1 MVLVRLRSK
10 SSTATVPK
18 WRANCVAAATAAFC
32 ILGWT
37 AAARA
42 QVANLPPTQQ
52 SASGWTFA
60 ITPYSWMPRI
70 STTFSVTGPQGGT
83 VTQSISAGILDYI
96 SELNFGLFI
105 GGEARYDRFTVM
117 SDLIYSNL
125 SITTSNSHFSTI
137 NLGPAP
143 VDIPRAAQRDTGTRS
158 YTTIWSFAG
167 GYTVLQGDWGNLDA
181 VAGLRMLFV
190 GSTTNYQFTS
200 AIQLPDG
207 TVGLAR
213 SGTLSFGMTKPEG
226 IGGITGRINIPNSRF
241 YLPFYLDAGG
251 GSVPFTWQVYAG
263 VAWQPT
269 DWVDVSAGYRY
280 LSFQN
285 GSKTRGVENLSFGG
299 ALIAGNF
306 HF

>member
-1 MVLVRLRSK
+1 MAS
-10 SSTATVPK
+10 VPER
-18 WRANCVAAATAAFC
+18 RANRVAAAVAAFSL
-32 ILGWT
+32 LGWAT
-37 AAARA
+37 VAQA

-52 SASGWTFA
+52 SAAGWTFA
-60 ITPYSWMPRI
+60 ITPYAWLPTI

-83 VTQSISAGILDYI
+83 VTQTLSAGILDYI

-117 SDLIYSNL
+117 SDLVYSNF

-137 NLGPAP
+137 NLGLAP
-143 VDIPRAAQRDTGTRS
+143 IDIPRSVQRDTGTRS
-158 YTTIWSFAG
+158 YTTIWSLAG

-181 VAGLRMLFV
+181 VAGLRMLFL

-200 AIQLPDG
+200 AIHLPDE
-207 TVGLAR
+207 TVALAK
-213 SGTLSFGMTKPEG
+213 SGTLSFGVTKPEG
-226 IGGITGRINIPNSRF
+226 IGGITGRINIPNSKF

-269 DWVDVSAGYRY
+269 NWVDVSAGYRY
-280 LSFQN
+280 LSFQS
-285 GSKTRGVENLSFGG
+285 GSKIRGVENLSLGG
-299 ALIAGNF
+299 ALLAGNF